1 MRFGKYDQR
10 IEFVSFTKVSDGAGA
25 YIPTEKVDLTTFAR
39 ITQLKVRADL
49 EQAQMQLPATYRVGI
64 MVRSGFLP
72 QVKNNV
78 KWRGDLY
85 QIITT
90 PQVEGVRLQKEWV
103 FDITRANNG

>member
-1 MRFGKYDQR
+1 MRFGKYDQKV
-10 IEFVSFTKVSDGAGA
+10 EFVSFTKVSDGAGG
-25 YIPTEKVDLTTFAR
+25 YIPTENVDLTTFAR
-39 ITQLKVRADL
+39 ITQLKIKADI
-49 EQAQMQLPATYRVGI
+49 EQAQMNLPATYRVGV

-72 QVKNNV
+72 MVQNNV

-103 FDITRANNG
+103 FDIIRADNG